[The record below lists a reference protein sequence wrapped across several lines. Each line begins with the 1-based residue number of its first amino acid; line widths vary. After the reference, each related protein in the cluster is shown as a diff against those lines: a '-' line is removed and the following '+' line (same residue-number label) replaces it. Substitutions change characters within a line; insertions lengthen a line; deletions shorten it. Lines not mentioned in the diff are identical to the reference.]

1 MNDFQIRR
9 RANGDFDVE
18 HLQRQPREE
27 RPQDAEKGVS
37 GMVGAEK
44 AQGHSRASTESAR
57 DLPELRSQE
66 ELDQERRVPIWAWP
80 VAAFKALLWVLG
92 LGRLL

>member
-1 MNDFQIRR
+1 MNR
-9 RANGDFDVE
+9 
-18 HLQRQPREE
+18 
-27 RPQDAEKGVS
+27 AEKNAAQAHRGASKVS
-37 GMVGAEK
+37 GIEGAEK
-44 AQGHSRASTESAR
+44 REGRQAGLTGGAS

-80 VAAFKALLWVLG
+80 VAAFKALLWGLG

>member
-1 MNDFQIRR
+1 MNDFQIHH

-44 AQGHSRASTESAR
+44 AQGHSRASTESAS
-57 DLPELRSQE
+57 DLPCDIE
-66 ELDQERRVPIWAWP
+66 DDGFITVWPERRP
-80 VAAFKALLWVLG
+80 
-92 LGRLL
+92 